1 MLAELTREEFDA
13 WELSDRLDGTVS
25 GIARLTWTV
34 AEAAAVLSSQTPFG
48 VEIEPWQFVPGAEPP
63 DKPEADDDQI
73 LTDLDAGFH
82 ALAAASRVW

>member
-1 MLAELTREEFDA
+1 MLAELTREEFDQ

-48 VEIEPWQFVPGAEPP
+48 EQIEPYRFIPGAEPP
-63 DKPEADDDQI
+63 AVAEENEDECLLAI
-73 LTDLDAGFH
+73 DASMR
-82 ALAAASRVW
+82 ALAAASGA